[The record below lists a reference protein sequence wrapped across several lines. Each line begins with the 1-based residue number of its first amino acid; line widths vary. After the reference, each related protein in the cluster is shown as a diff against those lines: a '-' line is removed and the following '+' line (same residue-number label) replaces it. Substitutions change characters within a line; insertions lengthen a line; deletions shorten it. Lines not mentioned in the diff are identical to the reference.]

1 MKNILNC
8 GAALFLLAAQNSPAH
23 AQGMAAE
30 AADQGDF
37 VISPIIITA
46 QKREQN
52 VQDVGIAVT
61 PIGKA
66 GLDGLG
72 RRDLLELAMQV
83 PNLQIL
89 QYNRSL
95 TVINIRGVSQG
106 DFSDAQEAPNA
117 FYNDEVYI
125 SALGA
130 ISGQSFDLERV
141 EVLRGPQGTLF
152 GRNATGGLVQ
162 VITAKPT
169 PVLEGYAT
177 LTAGRFGQIASEM
190 AISGP
195 LSQHV
200 RARLSL
206 STDHDHGDFKNLF
219 DGRRAGNNRAVSARA
234 QLDADVGE
242 SGMLRAKVEYL
253 RNDKEKMLYT
263 YRVTGF
269 DADGLGYP
277 LPANVD
283 FWTGR
288 TSPFTIGPITS
299 CAGCNV
305 FGYRSLGKPYVG
317 NADTL
322 GDRNREYWS
331 ATLRY
336 EQSLGF
342 ADLTAITNYQKLDKH
357 YNGDSDATPDPV
369 FNAHFAQDL
378 YQISQEVR
386 LARNSGRFKW
396 ILGAYVLKI
405 HSKNLFRHDTPEN
418 APPENAFFSSQL
430 YHQSTKSAAA
440 FGQGEY
446 AFSDKISVIAGLRYG
461 IDWKKDDLI
470 LENSFAPT
478 EFFNPSLYPDLASLK
493 FKDYSGKIELDFRP
507 RDGVLLY
514 AGINRGTKSG
524 GFNVASFSIDP
535 ATMPF
540 GKEALINYEGGF
552 KTTLAGGRINF
563 NGTLFHYV
571 YKGYQAFVFDSD
583 ANIVANHPARITGL
597 ELELNAHPTRSFTL
611 NPWVTHLFKAKVYDI
626 TLPFGRTTDR
636 RMPQAPAWSAGLSA
650 SFEQPIGA
658 GVLTLWT
665 SWKYDGAQ
673 YFSPF
678 NAPIE
683 YERPRIL
690 GDVRIS
696 YGAGKWEGAVFV
708 NNVTNRAYRVYAFD
722 RSLADGGSD
731 NIYAPPRWWGAS
743 LSYRLGQ

>member
-206 STDHDHGDFKNLF
+206 STDHDHGYVKNLF

-288 TSPFTIGPITS
+288 TSPFTIGPTTS
-299 CAGCNV
+299 CAGCNA
-305 FGYRSLGKPYVG
+305 FGYRSPGGAMSAMSTRWGIAIANIGAPPYV
-317 NADTL
+317 
-322 GDRNREYWS
+322 
-331 ATLRY
+331 
-336 EQSLGF
+336 
-342 ADLTAITNYQKLDKH
+342 TN
-357 YNGDSDATPDPV
+357 S
-369 FNAHFAQDL
+369 
-378 YQISQEVR
+378 R
-386 LARNSGRFKW
+386 
-396 ILGAYVLKI
+396 
-405 HSKNLFRHDTPEN
+405 
-418 APPENAFFSSQL
+418 
-430 YHQSTKSAAA
+430 
-440 FGQGEY
+440 
-446 AFSDKISVIAGLRYG
+446 SV
-461 IDWKKDDLI
+461 
-470 LENSFAPT
+470 S
-478 EFFNPSLYPDLASLK
+478 
-493 FKDYSGKIELDFRP
+493 
-507 RDGVLLY
+507 
-514 AGINRGTKSG
+514 
-524 GFNVASFSIDP
+524 
-535 ATMPF
+535 
-540 GKEALINYEGGF
+540 
-552 KTTLAGGRINF
+552 
-563 NGTLFHYV
+563 
-571 YKGYQAFVFDSD
+571 
-583 ANIVANHPARITGL
+583 
-597 ELELNAHPTRSFTL
+597 
-611 NPWVTHLFKAKVYDI
+611 
-626 TLPFGRTTDR
+626 
-636 RMPQAPAWSAGLSA
+636 
-650 SFEQPIGA
+650 PI
-658 GVLTLWT
+658 
-665 SWKYDGAQ
+665 
-673 YFSPF
+673 
-678 NAPIE
+678 
-683 YERPRIL
+683 
-690 GDVRIS
+690 
-696 YGAGKWEGAVFV
+696 
-708 NNVTNRAYRVYAFD
+708 
-722 RSLADGGSD
+722 
-731 NIYAPPRWWGAS
+731 
-743 LSYRLGQ
+743 